1 MPKAENYVSLDIF
14 SSNIPAFNYED
25 SVDMVYKF
33 FKEKPFYKYV
43 VILKNQ
49 TPIGIVKKDDIAFAN
64 KNLNVGELSKP
75 LPKVKN
81 TNINPQRLSD
91 VIEVLRLQVSDIF
104 LVNNKNQYIGVIN
117 YDTVIHYLSKFPD
130 SSQDKI
136 SNMLGKDY
144 YAVIIGFQDFKELK
158 EELSYKIDSLF
169 KLIRDLLKNMS
180 NECCTYIEKSDN
192 EIYSVH
198 KTKITKDVINKF
210 FDEFYK
216 EYNVL
221 FQTHKTPVM
230 YAIVLNLNNI
240 KSYDAFLKRIDILKV
255 YIKDMKNTVAIID
268 GLQPLLITHLSK
280 QDYPTVQ
287 LIKEKIS
294 SSIQDIANNLVKTEK
309 NLWEFVVYDMF
320 KKYPF
325 YDLIYIMNE
334 SGIQIS
340 NNIINPDISKSIAT
354 GKKGADRSKEAYFK
368 NASETPYITG
378 VYLSKA
384 TDDFCITVSLAFKYQ
399 NKSYVIAGDI
409 AYSDIG
415 KISLQSE

>member
-1 MPKAENYVSLDIF
+1 
-14 SSNIPAFNYED
+14 
-25 SVDMVYKF
+25 
-33 FKEKPFYKYV
+33 
-43 VILKNQ
+43 
-49 TPIGIVKKDDIAFAN
+49 
-64 KNLNVGELSKP
+64 
-75 LPKVKN
+75 
-81 TNINPQRLSD
+81 
-91 VIEVLRLQVSDIF
+91 
-104 LVNNKNQYIGVIN
+104 
-117 YDTVIHYLSKFPD
+117 
-130 SSQDKI
+130 
-136 SNMLGKDY
+136 
-144 YAVIIGFQDFKELK
+144 
-158 EELSYKIDSLF
+158 
-169 KLIRDLLKNMS
+169 MS

-255 YIKDMKNTVAIID
+255 YIKDIKNTVAIID

-294 SSIQDIANNLVKTEK
+294 SSIQDIASNLVKTEK

-368 NASETPYITG
+368 NASETPYITE